1 MAEYMKKGG
10 ISKILLAGGCIVMAL
25 WAWFMVPPWEFSLPS
40 WRLFI
45 LFFGVILAVL
55 TQALSIFL
63 AAILAMVI
71 AVSAGI
77 LTPEKAF
84 SGFSESFMILI
95 LSSFLVAKAIIY
107 SGLGKRVALF
117 FIRQFGHSTL
127 KLGYCITLTDV
138 LIGPA
143 IPSNT
148 ARSGVLYPIVLSLAM
163 DTGSKVEEGT
173 RKKTGAYLMMVSI
186 TSLTISSA
194 LWFTA
199 MAANPIGAGLAAKYQ
214 VAMDF
219 SNWLFVSSVP
229 CLVALILLPWL
240 LYKTFPPEA
249 KLTPEAPLA
258 ASAMLKEMGPMGIK
272 EWITAVTF
280 TFMVLGW
287 VLATP
292 LGLNL
297 AIVCLAGLAVLII
310 SNVFPLTILRREGG
324 DALETFIWFAILYMM
339 SSSLN
344 AMGFM
349 GILGQKISGQIT
361 SLSVYQIYV
370 LLTVLY
376 VLIHYLFVSQTAHM
390 LALYGVFLEVAFA
403 AGVPVALMAFSLSF
417 ATNYFAAMAPQG
429 SSCNVFFVGS
439 GYITPKEVYQQGA
452 IVTLANLLIFL
463 LATPWMEWASSF
475 AIK

>member
-1 MAEYMKKGG
+1 MKMAN
-10 ISKILLAGGCIVMAL
+10 IIKILLITGILVFAL
-25 WAWFMVPPWEFSLPS
+25 WAWFIVPPWEFSQPS

-45 LFFGVILAVL
+45 LFLGAILAVL
-55 TQALSIFL
+55 TQVLSIFS
-63 AAILAMVI
+63 ASILAMVI
-71 AVSAGI
+71 AVSSGI
-77 LTPEKAF
+77 LSPEKAF

-95 LSSFLVAKAIIY
+95 LSSFLVAKAIIH
-107 SGLGKRVALF
+107 SGLGKRIALF

-163 DTGSKVEEGT
+163 DTGSDVEKGT

-199 MAANPIGAGLAAKYQ
+199 MAANPIGAGLAAKYN

-219 SNWLFVSSVP
+219 SNWLLVSSLP
-229 CLVALILLPWL
+229 CLIALIFLPWL

-258 ASAMLKEMGPMGIK
+258 AAAMLKEMGPMGKK
-272 EWITAVTF
+272 EWITASTF

-310 SNVFPLTILRREGG
+310 SNVFPLTILRKEGG
-324 DALETFIWFAILYMM
+324 EALETFIWFAILYMM

-349 GILGQKISGQIT
+349 GIIGQKISGQIT
-361 SLSVYQIYV
+361 SLSTFQVYL

-390 LALYGVFLEVAFA
+390 LALYGVFLEVGFA

-417 ATNYFAAMAPQG
+417 ATNYFAALAPQG

-452 IVTLANLLIFL
+452 IITLANLTIFL
-463 LATPWMEWASSF
+463 LATPWIEWASSF
-475 AIK
+475 ALK